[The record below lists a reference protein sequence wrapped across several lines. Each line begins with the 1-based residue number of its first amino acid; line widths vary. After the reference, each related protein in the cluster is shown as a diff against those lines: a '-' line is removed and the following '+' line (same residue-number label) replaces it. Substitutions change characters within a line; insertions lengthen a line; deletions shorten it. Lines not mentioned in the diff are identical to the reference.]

1 MRRGYD
7 SEYEDKETFSP
18 WETYSDLYCGL
29 LLVFVLLFF
38 FAIYQYIDARERNDA
53 DTAALQQ
60 EMREEQDSVLA
71 IYKTDLEEQE
81 KAYEQKNQELE
92 DQQSAMAIVRADL
105 DERTDQLDA
114 QQALIDSQKAELE
127 SKQDELAAQQQLAG
141 EQQTQLE
148 TQQTQLA
155 TQQEQLEAA
164 QGQLAVQQ
172 EQLTVQQEQLVTQQ
186 TQLDAQ
192 AVQIEQIVGVRGQL
206 IEELNQALT
215 ASEIQIQADKT
226 TGAILFESS
235 ILFPTDGNELSEEG
249 KEFFQRFMPVY
260 MNVLL
265 QPQFQEYIGEI
276 IVEGHTD
283 DTGSY
288 LHNLELSQQRAWSV
302 AEYFLSEDCQ
312 FLTVDT
318 QNLLK
323 SLITVNG
330 CANKSPIYNED
341 GTVNADRSRRVE
353 IKFRLK
359 DQEMIQEMD
368 AILNKQESEEG
379 QGQ

>member
-92 DQQSAMAIVRADL
+92 NQQSAMAIVRADL

-127 SKQDELAAQQQLAG
+127 TKQDELAAQQQLVG

-172 EQLTVQQEQLVTQQ
+172 EQLTVQQEQLVAQQ

>member
-92 DQQSAMAIVRADL
+92 NQQSAMAIVRADL

-127 SKQDELAAQQQLAG
+127 TKQDELAAQQQLVG